1 MHNYFGVKKCNFGNL
16 MVITN
21 ITLLLDPG
29 LCHHLSCIHV
39 SFFLL
44 FEVPEVSI

>member
-29 LCHHLSCIHV
+29 FMPSLMYTC
-39 SFFLL
+39 FFFPPL
-44 FEVPEVSI
+44 